1 MVKKVLILLLIC
13 SFFAAI
19 LPMQTRAAQQPAKE
33 AVLENLIISMQHAL
47 QKEEQPGELS
57 LITSRTQILLDD
69 LLIALKNKD
78 SASLKSIIDE
88 YAADMATLQVQGL
101 DPACVWPLL
110 LEVYYETVGMVQT
123 VSAAPDQTCLVIKL
137 TDIIADL
144 ISTVQTY
151 EICVIDNSEN
161 PEDPA
166 RPKIVH
172 RQVFVKIC
180 SFIAST
186 LNLVLCTQQPGL
198 IDYVNL
204 FLEFAGIF
212 PTPPPEVPLI
222 ATVH

>member
-13 SFFAAI
+13 SFFASI
-19 LPMQTRAAQQPAKE
+19 LPMKARAAQQPTKE

-88 YAADMATLQVQGL
+88 YAADMATLQDQGL

-110 LEVYYETVGMVQT
+110 LNVYYETVGMVQI
-123 VSAAPDQTCLVIKL
+123 VSEALDQTCLVIKL
-137 TDIIADL
+137 TDSIADL

-151 EICVIDNSEN
+151 KICVIDNSEN
-161 PEDPA
+161 PDETL
-166 RPKIVH
+166 RPKIVQ

-180 SFIAST
+180 SFIASA
-186 LNLVLCTQQPGL
+186 LNLVLCTEQPGL

-204 FLEFAGIF
+204 FLEFTGIF
-212 PTPPPEVPLI
+212 PVTSV
-222 ATVH
+222 